1 MIDIL
6 SFQID
11 ELTKAEI
18 TVGEW
23 EELKNKR
30 TEIQNIEKISEG
42 FNFAESVLSGGDGF
56 TGAVELVSGAAKAL
70 SQVSAFSKTAEELS
84 TKLNDIYYELSDIAD
99 IIGKNEYSLA
109 IDYSKVKTNV

>member
-30 TEIQNIEKISEG
+30 TEIQNIEPIIKY
-42 FNFAESVLSGGDGF
+42 
-56 TGAVELVSGAAKAL
+56 
-70 SQVSAFSKTAEELS
+70 FSS
-84 TKLNDIYYELSDIAD
+84 
-99 IIGKNEYSLA
+99 
-109 IDYSKVKTNV
+109 